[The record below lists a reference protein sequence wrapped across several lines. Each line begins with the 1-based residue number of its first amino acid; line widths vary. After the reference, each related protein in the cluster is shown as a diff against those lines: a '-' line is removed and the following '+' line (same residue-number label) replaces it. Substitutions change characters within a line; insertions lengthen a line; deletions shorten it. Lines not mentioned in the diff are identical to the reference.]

1 MTISYTFFRDKKE
14 DLQGTDGSNDYMS
27 VLQTEVDRFFNM
39 QEMQEK
45 SKSEDIVATSQ
56 VR

>member
-1 MTISYTFFRDKKE
+1 MTIPYTFFRDKKE